1 VIEADDHPYVELIA
15 REARRPVAT
24 DGAARA
30 RIMGLV
36 RREPVPRR
44 TIWGRLLQP
53 RPLVLSPIAS
63 MALAAGLVGIGLI
76 TGSFVFRRDDL
87 LRVGQPTVVAS
98 SEPKLPASDTV
109 VTFVFVGRASSV
121 SLVGDFNDWDA
132 KANPMKKSVP
142 QGAFW
147 SVTLPLSAGRHLY
160 AFVVD
165 SQWVADQHAPLAP
178 DDGFG
183 RPNSVRLVGRGPS
196 L

>member
-1 VIEADDHPYVELIA
+1 VTEADDHPYVEWIA

-30 RIMGLV
+30 RVMELV
-36 RREPVPRR
+36 RHEPRPRR
-44 TIWGRLLQP
+44 TVWGRLLQP
-53 RPLVLSPIAS
+53 RALTLSPLAS

-76 TGSFVFRRDDL
+76 TGSFVFRRDGL
-87 LRVGQPTVVAS
+87 PRAGQPTVVAS
-98 SEPKLPASDTV
+98 SETKLPASDTV
-109 VTFVFVGRASSV
+109 VTFVFVGQAASV

-132 KANPMKKSVP
+132 KATPMKKSVP
-142 QGAFW
+142 HGAFW